1 MMRMLALAISLAS
14 LAIAGCSMP
23 ASPSRD
29 PTAVTAPAPTAPTAT
44 PAPAD
49 IPEVDIHCDVDADC
63 QVKDIGSC
71 CGYYP
76 RCVNK
81 DSQTFA
87 DEVKAQCAKEG
98 RSGVCGFPSVAG
110 CRCVEHQ
117 CVNEVGPGA
126 Q

>member
-1 MMRMLALAISLAS
+1 MRKLALATTLAL

-29 PTAVTAPAPTAPTAT
+29 PTAVTVAAPGSAAEAPAPAE
-44 PAPAD
+44 
-49 IPEVDIHCDVDADC
+49 IPEVDIHCDENADC

-81 DSQTFA
+81 DSPTFA
-87 DEVKAQCAKEG
+87 DQVKAQCAREG
-98 RSGVCGFPSVAG
+98 RAGVCGFPSVAG
-110 CRCVEHQ
+110 CRCVERQ